1 MTDEPTAKELL
12 EVCNIINR
20 HAKCEGATIRTIDFA
35 APVAGFAIQLTGEGQ
50 IASNGVAFRGNKVTI
65 PIAKIADVTLDFG
78 ATASAGS
85 PDQVGY
91 CVTLKFSEPTMVE
104 SYAFRYGFESLA
116 GPKPWKTG
124 PWDTWQIQFQ
134 DEAPAREVADRLRS
148 LAEEC
153 TELPGAS
160 TGMPTREE
168 QPAYRVVVEED

>member
-1 MTDEPTAKELL
+1 MTDESTAKELM
-12 EVCNIINR
+12 EVCNLINR
-20 HAKCEGATIRTIDFA
+20 HAKCEGAAIRTIDFA

-50 IASNGVAFRGNKVTI
+50 ITSNGVAFRGNKVTI
-65 PIAKIADVTLDFG
+65 PLAKIAGVSVEFG
-78 ATASAGS
+78 ASASAGS
-85 PDQVGY
+85 PDELGY
-91 CVTLKFSEPTMVE
+91 CVYLKFSEPTMVE

-148 LAEEC
+148 LLEVC

-160 TGMPTREE
+160 PGSPARDE